1 MTWDEVRYRF
11 PNEWLVVEAI
21 EAESENSHRFI
32 HRMAVVEVC
41 SDSPSVMASY
51 RRLHL
56 QFPEREF
63 YFLHTSREHLDI
75 RERFWTGVRPNYATQ
90 SKLRHP
96 VR

>member
-1 MTWDEVRYRF
+1 MTWEEVRQRF

-21 EAESENSHRFI
+21 EAESENAHRYI

-41 SDSPSVMASY
+41 LDSPSVMASY

-56 QFPEREF
+56 QFPDREF
-63 YFLHTSREHLDI
+63 YFLHTSREQLTI

-90 SKLRHP
+90 SGLRHP